1 MTRYLAGLITATAAL
16 GAGVWLLI
24 APYGLNYP
32 SGSTASEVD
41 AWTGALVC
49 VFSLATIGVWSR
61 AWRAQLRADGLLPER
76 QAVRPDRS
84 ALPHPD
90 EHGRADSSDAARV
103 ARALEEEPPPP
114 PPQVPTIE
122 DLHGLLKPLVA
133 ALAADQMERIHAPSA
148 QPQNAQPQNAHQQ
161 NAHQQNARPR
171 NAHGPSTHTQTAYTN
186 AEEDW

>member
-24 APYGLNYP
+24 APYGLDYP
-32 SGSTASEVD
+32 SGSTASGVD

-49 VFSLATIGVWSR
+49 ALSLATIGVWAR

-133 ALAADQMERIHAPSA
+133 ALAADQMERTHAQSA
-148 QPQNAQPQNAHQQ
+148 QPQNAHP
-161 NAHQQNARPR
+161 QNARPR